1 MWFREYLTLFKQCF
15 YSIAIFSFLINMFLL
30 IILEY
35 SKCFKIFF
43 HSAGFKNKT
52 AYSGTVETQRSA
64 EEHRKLAD
72 FHKNTL
78 IISH

>member
-1 MWFREYLTLFKQCF
+1 
-15 YSIAIFSFLINMFLL
+15 MFLL

-52 AYSGTVETQRSA
+52 VYSGTVETQRSA

-72 FHKNTL
+72 FNKNTL